1 MARAAPGLRARPQPA
16 ADRRHR
22 HTAARGGGGGRGN
35 VCFKSSTR
43 QAPHCAEKVL
53 GGEEL
58 WLTLSLKLLA
68 DVGLGFLARTVPQM
82 NIFVLGLPLKI
93 ALGFFVLMVVLPVT
107 VEIMAEQMETYV
119 EFALRGAT
127 AWR

>member
-1 MARAAPGLRARPQPA
+1 
-16 ADRRHR
+16 
-22 HTAARGGGGGRGN
+22 
-35 VCFKSSTR
+35 
-43 QAPHCAEKVL
+43 
-53 GGEEL
+53 
-58 WLTLSLKLLA
+58 
-68 DVGLGFLARTVPQM
+68 M

-107 VEIMAEQMETYV
+107 VEIMAEQMERYV